1 MEHQLNE
8 AAMLTDLERCHKVQL
23 ISKQTQPLSEEQKH
37 FVVVYGNVHR
47 DSVHYIKK

>member
-1 MEHQLNE
+1 
-8 AAMLTDLERCHKVQL
+8 MLTDLELQCSDAAKYCLFQSRL
-23 ISKQTQPLSEEQKH
+23 QPLSGEQKH